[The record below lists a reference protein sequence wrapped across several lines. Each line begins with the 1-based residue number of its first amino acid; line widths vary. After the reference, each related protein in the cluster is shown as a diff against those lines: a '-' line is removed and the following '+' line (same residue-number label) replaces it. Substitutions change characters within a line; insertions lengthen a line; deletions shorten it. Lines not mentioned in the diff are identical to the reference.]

1 MKTGN
6 GFVRPYYE
14 MLHPANKDDLDEVSH
29 DIAGILESLP
39 ATGHVWADMLEG
51 DDQNIER
58 AIAWACSHGIMQK
71 TTMGGHT
78 IELESVRFW
87 IGQLNHS
94 KMKNVGN
101 GRGTR
106 RAYAEQL
113 EAFDGWLSGTKFP
126 AERGSNRDG
135 KTGRSFSDVEE
146 LLRFCEDSDH
156 GAQAA
161 RRAVRQYLAE
171 LAESGYSLSTAV
183 LKCAAIKSYFAAH
196 DMQVDVRVDRKRHA
210 SHDVRDDSE
219 MNLLDFYKMM
229 ISGGMDAMTRA
240 IMMVKFQAG
249 LDSSTMA
256 DRFNFEGY
264 PQIVRHFG
272 MEDYAAWDLDR
283 CPVPIKLV
291 RVKTGMQYTTFIDR
305 DAVVHLQDYL
315 RWKEDR
321 YGKHDGTEP
330 LFVTRRG
337 TPVSPNW
344 ISIKFSKA
352 AANAGIQKKITP
364 HMYKVRS
371 HEVRDLLKSTLI
383 ASGCAPYAADHVLG
397 HAPRDSYEKQA
408 VLYPET
414 LRSEY
419 AKASGRLNVFTSFE
433 RYLDSAAFQRAED
446 KAGPGQPRPDDRYK
460 SLEMQ
465 QQEMRAELRK
475 VTENMADMF
484 KIIRASRG
492 VDMPDDVARRLDD
505 L

>member
-321 YGKHDGTEP
+321 YGKHDGTETAVRDP
-330 LFVTRRG
+330 ARDAGQSQLDIDKVLQGCRQRG
-337 TPVSPNW
+337 HT
-344 ISIKFSKA
+344 
-352 AANAGIQKKITP
+352 KKDHAP
-364 HMYKVRS
+364 HVQGALARGEGPSQEHPDRLRMRAVRS
-371 HEVRDLLKSTLI
+371 RPRVGARAARLLREAGRIVSGDAAQRVRQGLRAPERVYQLREVPR
-383 ASGCAPYAADHVLG
+383 LG
-397 HAPRDSYEKQA
+397 S
-408 VLYPET
+408 LPE
-414 LRSEY
+414 
-419 AKASGRLNVFTSFE
+419 
-433 RYLDSAAFQRAED
+433 
-446 KAGPGQPRPDDRYK
+446 
-460 SLEMQ
+460 
-465 QQEMRAELRK
+465 
-475 VTENMADMF
+475 
-484 KIIRASRG
+484 SRG
-492 VDMPDDVARRLDD
+492 QGRARPATS
-505 L
+505 